1 MTEMDWRREIDGV
14 SFPRPRDG
22 WLQLAIGLYDTVLVV
37 SLSLTV
43 VDAPYELGDDVEPM
57 GKRAESSGVTL

>member
-14 SFPRPRDG
+14 NGLRPRDR
-22 WLQLAIGLYDTVLVV
+22 WLHIAIGLHDTVLVV
-37 SLSLTV
+37 SLFLTV
-43 VDAPYELGDDVEPM
+43 IDAPYEQGDDVEPM